1 MPQIRYA
8 MRVDNPFLPTNANYA
23 RFIHTGDVHMGG
35 TDANITFTVKGT
47 LGTASKVTDASL
59 DGRMERDDWNAVT
72 IQSADIGDLLSITV
86 QRDNDGNGPDW
97 YLDRI
102 LVQSYR

>member
-1 MPQIRYA
+1 
-8 MRVDNPFLPTNANYA
+8 
-23 RFIHTGDVHMGG
+23 
-35 TDANITFTVKGT
+35 
-47 LGTASKVTDASL
+47 
-59 DGRMERDDWNAVT
+59 MERDDWNFVT

-102 LVQSYR
+102 LVQSYKYGASKGAVFNRWIDTTAPFSQPLT